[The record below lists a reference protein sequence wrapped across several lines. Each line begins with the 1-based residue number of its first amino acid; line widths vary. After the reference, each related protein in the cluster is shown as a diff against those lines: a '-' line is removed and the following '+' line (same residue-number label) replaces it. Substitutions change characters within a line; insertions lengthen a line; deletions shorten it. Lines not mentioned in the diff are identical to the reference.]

1 MAKRRGNNEGSI
13 YRRKD
18 GYWVGQYG
26 IQTPKGIKTRYIYGK
41 HREEVREKLAKAIAD
56 RDGGLV
62 YDADNI
68 TVGEYLDRW
77 LNDSVRDTVRRRTW
91 ERYEQFVRVHLTPA
105 LGKIKLAK
113 LTPAHV
119 RGLYRD
125 RLNSGLAPRTVLH
138 IHRAF
143 SKALKQAAADGLI
156 PRNPAAPIK
165 PPQPRREEIR
175 PLNREQVKTLFE
187 AASGDRLEA
196 LYIVAVT
203 AGLRRGEL
211 QGLKWDDLD
220 LEGGML
226 QVRRT
231 LSEPKGGYIFE
242 APKSGKGRNIRLT
255 QRATEVLRAHRKR
268 QLEER
273 MHKAGLWREQGL
285 VFSSAVGTPLWGGN
299 LNRTFKATLQRAG
312 LPKSTR
318 FHDLRHAAAQA
329 RCPRQVRP
337 GALGPRR
344 YKPYPQCLQPCAA
357 RHGRRC
363 RDGSRAS
370 LAPNYCRI
378 TVEMSRCATGTFLF
392 SGILQVFQ
400 ERAWKDSNLRLAV

>member
-26 IQTPKGIKTRYIYGK
+26 VETATGRKTRYIYGK
-41 HREEVREKLAKAIAD
+41 RREEVREKLTRAIAD
-56 RDGGLV
+56 RDGGFV
-62 YDADNI
+62 YDAGNM
-68 TVGEYLDRW
+68 TVGEYLDSW

-91 ERYEQFVRVHLTPA
+91 ERFEQFVRVHLTPA

-138 IHRAF
+138 THRVF

-156 PRNPAAPIK
+156 PRNPTAPVK

-175 PLNREQVKTLFE
+175 PLNREQVRALFE

-196 LYIVAVT
+196 LYVLAVT

-211 QGLKWDDLD
+211 QALKWEDVD
-220 LEGGML
+220 LEAGMI

-242 APKSGKGRNIRLT
+242 APKSGKGRQIRLT
-255 QRATEVLRAHRKR
+255 QRASEALRSHRKR
-268 QLEER
+268 QLEEKLR
-273 MHKAGLWREQGL
+273 VGGLWQDHGL
-285 VFSSAVGTPLWGGN
+285 VFPSQVGTPLLGGN
-299 LNRTFKATLQRAG
+299 LNRAFKALLQRAG
-312 LPKSTR
+312 LPEIR
-318 FHDLRHAAAQA
+318 FHDLRHTCATLLLRQGVNPKFVQELLGHADISLTLNVYSHVLPDMGDAAAGA
-329 RCPRQVRP
+329 MDA
-337 GALGPRR
+337 ALG
-344 YKPYPQCLQPCAA
+344 
-357 RHGRRC
+357 
-363 RDGSRAS
+363 
-370 LAPNYCRI
+370 
-378 TVEMSRCATGTFLF
+378 
-392 SGILQVFQ
+392 
-400 ERAWKDSNLRLAV
+400 